1 MANIHLVDGGYNFLL
16 IDGDVFLTGTRHPL
30 SGMRPLSD
38 PSWEIQFQSDK
49 SNAQDSLVNIG
60 WYWARPTPAVRQL
73 FVRSLAEWDAN
84 TWEWDQH
91 IMNKVRGEMIGEEL
105 LDFPKSS
112 VLNLSDYKSTML
124 YDWTDSFMHGDKI
137 DLMNKEGIMIHYTM
151 MFNLTKTVVARQ
163 FGHWLNATYYTK
175 SPKILHP
182 INIQGTTMETF
193 NQLSLAV
200 HLAKVSGRAF
210 MWPNSI
216 MHVCPQYPGGYK
228 DLPSIL
234 FADVQS
240 VGDNVAWV
248 EGMYLRNRLRYT
260 KSKLKSSNI
269 SIEKMLDSRPRSLD
283 SIIRTCRRTGSD
295 VLNVDFRGLD
305 LKKLRDLAFV
315 RDAIVQSNVQ
325 NCTDCQYMWE
335 FGVFNFTFAEQGC

>member
-1 MANIHLVDGGYNFLL
+1 
-16 IDGDVFLTGTRHPL
+16 
-30 SGMRPLSD
+30 MRPLSD
-38 PSWEIQFQSDK
+38 PLWEIQFQSDK

-73 FVRSLAEWDAN
+73 FVRSQAEWDAN
-84 TWEWDQH
+84 PSGWDQL
-91 IMNKVRGEMIGEEL
+91 IMNQVRGEMIWEGL
-105 LDFPKSS
+105 LDFPKSL

-124 YDWTDSFMHGDKI
+124 YDWTDSYMHGDKI
-137 DLMNKEGIMIHYTM
+137 DLMNEEGVVIHYTM

-163 FGHWLNATYYTK
+163 FGHWLNATYYTN
-175 SPKILHP
+175 SPKILRP
-182 INIQGTTMETF
+182 INIRGTTKDTF
-193 NQLSLAV
+193 DQLSLTV
-200 HLAKVSGRAF
+200 YLAKASGRAF

-228 DLPSIL
+228 NQPSIL

-260 KSKLKSSNI
+260 KSELKFSDI
-269 SIEKMLDSRPRSLD
+269 SMEKMLDKRSKSLD
-283 SIIRTCRRTGSD
+283 SIIGTCRRTRSD
-295 VLNVDFRGLD
+295 ILNVDFGGLD
-305 LKKLRDLAFV
+305 LGKLRDLAFV

-325 NCTDCQYMWE
+325 NCTDWHSMWE
-335 FGVFNFTFAEQGC
+335 FGVFNFTIC